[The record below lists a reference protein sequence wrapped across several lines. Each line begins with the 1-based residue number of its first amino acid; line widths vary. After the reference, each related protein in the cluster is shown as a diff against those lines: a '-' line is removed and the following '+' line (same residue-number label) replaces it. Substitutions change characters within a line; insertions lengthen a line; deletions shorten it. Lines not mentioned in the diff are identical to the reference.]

1 MPSSGSNPALEVILA
16 DYQRFHAVL
25 VVLAAV
31 FLVATVTLLVACVRS
46 LRAARRSPSGATRRQ
61 VWTYRIFITGSILVT
76 LFLLVVIAAN
86 LSTALNPARGFAGVD
101 QSGRAITAWLSSGSP
116 VVPAEVQDRVDA
128 RLAWQRPKAI
138 VVTLLLVAVVSASV
152 WVWRRWISRAY
163 PSRLANVTL
172 LLTGIVSTGA
182 ALLLMLMVMGN
193 VQAVLAPTT
202 MSLVL
207 G

>member
-1 MPSSGSNPALEVILA
+1 MDAILA

-25 VVLAAV
+25 VVLAVV
-31 FLVATVTLLVACVRS
+31 FLAAMITLIVVCATS
-46 LRAARRSPSGATRRQ
+46 LRAARRRPSGATRRQ
-61 VWTYRIFITGSILVT
+61 VWTYRIFITGAVLVA

-86 LSTALNPARGFAGVD
+86 VSTVLNPARGFAGVD

-116 VVPAEVQDRVDA
+116 VVPAEVQERVDA
-128 RLAWQRPKAI
+128 RLSWQLPKAI
-138 VVTLLLVAVVSASV
+138 IVTVLLIAVASASV
-152 WVWRRWISRAY
+152 WIWRRWVSRAY
-163 PSRLANVTL
+163 PSRSANVLL
-172 LLTGIVSTGA
+172 LLTGTMSVGA